1 MPHFERQS
9 ELEQMLRACYHEFGL
24 FRHPD
29 PGPDPQNLL
38 APILTRMGVIQDT
51 LEQVSGNFDDQAQQL
66 KQLENYL
73 MTTLAEFQTQMDA
86 VKQAV
91 NDETNLVTAVKTA
104 LDGATASIANLQA
117 QIAALQAAG
126 AGAVTQDQLDALAQE
141 ATDTLTVQTQNNA
154 ALAAL
159 APQNTTPPAA
169 PPST

>member
-1 MPHFERQS
+1 MEII
-9 ELEQMLRACYHEFGL
+9 LRALYYELGL
-24 FRHPD
+24 FRHGD
-29 PGPDPQNLL
+29 PGVDQTL
-38 APILTRMGVIQDT
+38 APILTR
-51 LEQVSGNFDDQAQQL
+51 LEAI
-66 KQLENYL
+66 

-91 NDETNLVTAVKTA
+91 SDETNLVTAVKTA

-117 QIAALQAAG
+117 QIASLQAAG
-126 AGAVTQDQLDALAQE
+126 AGAVTQQQLDDLAQE

-159 APQNTTPPAA
+159 APQNTTPPA

>member
-1 MPHFERQS
+1 
-9 ELEQMLRACYHEFGL
+9 
-24 FRHPD
+24 
-29 PGPDPQNLL
+29 
-38 APILTRMGVIQDT
+38 
-51 LEQVSGNFDDQAQQL
+51 
-66 KQLENYL
+66 
-73 MTTLAEFQTQMDA
+73 MTTLVEFQAQMDA

-91 NDETNLVTAVKTA
+91 SDETNLVAAVKTA

-126 AGAVTQDQLDALAQE
+126 AGAVTQQQLDDLAQE

-159 APQNTTPPAA
+159 APQNTTPAA